1 MVQDAQVGESPLTGF
16 DPVVDMDCISSDMGP
31 FSAAQASIVAGALV
45 PAGNAA
51 LQAVRRL
58 QLMVNLPIVVKVD
71 VGGAQLSPG
80 VVAGFELVGFSLSME
95 DPSILW
101 SCNTSH
107 PPFASC
113 FIGDVVE
120 LVLILPGLFGVKSS
134 EFVCRP
140 VSLPC

>member
-1 MVQDAQVGESPLTGF
+1 
-16 DPVVDMDCISSDMGP
+16 
-31 FSAAQASIVAGALV
+31 
-45 PAGNAA
+45 
-51 LQAVRRL
+51 
-58 QLMVNLPIVVKVD
+58 LPIVVKVD